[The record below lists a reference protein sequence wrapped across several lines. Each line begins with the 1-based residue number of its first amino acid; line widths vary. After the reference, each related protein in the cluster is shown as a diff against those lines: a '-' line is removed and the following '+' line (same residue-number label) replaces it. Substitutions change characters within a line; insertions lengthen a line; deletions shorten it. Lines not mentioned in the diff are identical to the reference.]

1 MATLDIQWLG
11 VFVEIHRTR
20 SVSLAA
26 QRLGMAQ
33 ARASGI
39 LAKLRRHFGDPLF
52 ARTSRGMEPTP
63 YADQIYPDALRCFDR
78 LAVPD
83 SYRSEFDPANASRHF
98 RICMTDISEIV
109 VLPLLVNELC
119 RVAPGVTVEAEHIS
133 LDSPG
138 RLESGELDLAVGYLP
153 GLEAGFYQQT
163 LFRQGFVCLAAKR
176 HPRIRERITR
186 ELFLAEGHVVVT
198 SSGTGHVIVEPE
210 YARRKVNRRIL
221 LRVPSF
227 LGLGRIVATTEL
239 LTTVPQRLA
248 EAVAANE
255 AVRIHPTPIALPSY
269 DVKLHWHSRFH
280 ADPGNAWIRKQIARL
295 LSKGA
300 AASLSERAN
309 RRQRN

>member
-33 ARASGI
+33 ARASGT

-63 YADQIYPDALRCFDR
+63 YAEQLYPDALQCFDR

-83 SYRSEFDPANASRHF
+83 RYRSAFDPSNAHRHF

-109 VLPLLVNELC
+109 VLPSLVNELS
-119 RVAPGVTVEAEHIS
+119 RAAPGVTVEAERIAVE
-133 LDSPG
+133 SPR

-153 GLEAGFYQQT
+153 DLEAGFYQQA

-176 HPRIRERITR
+176 HPRIRERMTR
-186 ELFLAEGHVVVT
+186 ELFLTEGHVVVT

-210 YARRKVNRRIL
+210 YSRKKINRNIL

-248 EAVAANE
+248 DVAASNE
-255 AVRIHPTPIALPSY
+255 AVNIYPTPIALPSY
-269 DVKLHWHSRFH
+269 EVKLHWHSRYH
-280 ADPGNAWIRKQIARL
+280 ADPGNVWVRKLISRV

-300 AASLSERAN
+300 AATLSERMG
-309 RRQRN
+309 RRSRT